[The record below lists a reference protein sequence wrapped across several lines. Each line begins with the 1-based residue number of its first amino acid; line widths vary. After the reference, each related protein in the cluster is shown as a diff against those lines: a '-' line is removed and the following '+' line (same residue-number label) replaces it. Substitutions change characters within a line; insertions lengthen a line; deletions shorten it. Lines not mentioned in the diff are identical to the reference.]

1 MPSSKQPTCKSTRA
15 TRSATS
21 GFQNPTTDQERHE
34 RAIAARCRFL
44 LTLTCRELFDREHDR
59 RDLACCRCRNMRYY
73 LPCAQKNFTTEELQ
87 GLLVGSRVSTGY
99 SRELVPRHVVVGG
112 RAEVLPPLVD
122 KAGTRNKSCHR
133 LHRSA
138 EQFHILE
145 MLRQRIEK
153 VEWAK
158 IQRGEGN

>member
-1 MPSSKQPTCKSTRA
+1 MAKDHRKPTCESKRA
-15 TRSATS
+15 LRSAT
-21 GFQNPTTDQERHE
+21 GGKKEPTTAQERHE
-34 RAIAARCRFL
+34 RAIAKKCRFL

-59 RDLACCRCRNMRYY
+59 KDLACCECLNTRYR
-73 LPCAQKNFTTEELQ
+73 LPGARAKGRWTTKELK
-87 GLLVGSRVSTGY
+87 GLLVGYCAGRGY
-99 SRELVPRHVVVGG
+99 SKEK
-112 RAEVLPPLVD
+112 VLPFMVD
-122 KAGTRNKSCHR
+122 KAGTRNTSCSR

-138 EQFHILE
+138 EQFKILE

>member
-1 MPSSKQPTCKSTRA
+1 MAYQTVPADSDPRRA
-15 TRSATS
+15 RS
-21 GFQNPTTDQERHE
+21 FQNPTTDQERHE

-44 LTLTCRELFDREHDR
+44 LTLTCRQLFDREHDR
-59 RDLACCRCRNMRYY
+59 KDLACDRCLNSRYY
-73 LPCAQKNFTTEELQ
+73 FPGARQNFTSEELR
-87 GLLVGSRVSTGY
+87 GLLVGSQAHKGY

-122 KAGTRNKSCHR
+122 KAGTRNTDCHR

-138 EQFHILE
+138 EQFKILE